1 MAQAVKNA
9 DALAETLASIPSIHV
24 RQLITSVFLVPGNL
38 TPSSGLLEYC
48 THAEHIRGW
57 GGAGT
62 YTEVC
67 VKINS
72 TISKTSRNNPGARQG
87 RRSQ

>member
-48 THAEHIRGW
+48 THVEHIL

-62 YTEVC
+62 YTEVYI
-67 VKINS
+67 KINS